1 MTVSSSDPPLGP
13 PVPGWLPR
21 QPPPLEVISGRFC
34 RVEPIDSTRHGA
46 ALYDAYATDR
56 DLPPIPA
63 EANLPTPPS
72 P

>member
-1 MTVSSSDPPLGP
+1 MTGTLSDLPLGP
-13 PVPGWLPR
+13 PVPSWLPR
-21 QPPPLEVISGRFC
+21 RAPPLEAISGRFS
-34 RVEPIDSTRHGA
+34 RVEPIDSIRHGA